1 VSCEWHYDLDI
12 INKKCQRY
20 QACSTN
26 IVVMLIGNRI
36 IIHYH
41 NYKLLLF
48 IHGYIHTVIITYT
61 IQSSSLDIMTFIS
74 ILGKFQNHF
83 HPYLLLTTMISSSTR
98 RCKCRS
104 IINTRQLFPYILQ
117 LVKTRLNYS
126 FLFPHHL
133 IPSLDLLF
141 QHNYRIPLFSP

>member
-1 VSCEWHYDLDI
+1 MSFKWHYDLDTI
-12 INKKCQRY
+12 IKKCQRY

-41 NYKLLLF
+41 NYTLNLF

-61 IQSSSLDIMTFIS
+61 IQSSSLDIITFIS
-74 ILGKFQNHF
+74 MLVKFQHHF
-83 HPYLLLTTMISSSTR
+83 HPYLLLTTMIRCSTR

-104 IINTRQLFPYILQ
+104 IINTRQLSPYILQ

-126 FLFPHHL
+126 FFFPHHL

-141 QHNYRIPLFSP
+141 QCDNRIPLFSP